1 MNELREINNGVVFH
15 TDQEVCIDDIKSF
28 ATEKIFLV
36 TTERDATRILEEIH
50 ALTQVDSIFIF
61 CFKPKKYQN
70 LLQKVSK
77 LIGIYRERQD
87 LLNALKENII
97 LVEKHLEEFSFYSQH
112 KQKTTRDLS
121 KESAEFLWFQMF
133 KDVILRLP
141 RDSHA
146 KQQMIELCRHY
157 YHGNEKE
164 LKFIQQTDSIIFA
177 DIAKFSEY
185 PDEEVLFDFG
195 TTFEIVSVKED
206 EKFNPCLIKLR
217 ASNKGSKVA
226 KEHNELNRKDEEET
240 RVELIFGKLLIDM
253 GQYDQSL
260 KYFQRLLLHNHT
272 QKDDI
277 AKINNLVESTYYNN
291 DDLEKELEYYKLAYN
306 LMMNDEPIRIKDSV
320 RPLTNKGLTYH
331 RKGQYDRTLE
341 LYSKSIEIF
350 ETYYGKNI

>member
-164 LKFIQQTDSIIFA
+164 LKFIL
-177 DIAKFSEY
+177 
-185 PDEEVLFDFG
+185 PDEEVLFDVG

-226 KEHNELNRKDEEET
+226 KEHIELNRKDEEET